1 MPASSSSSSCCFV
14 RAAVVCSS
22 SLLGTYVV
30 LLAAFLIFLHHIIQ
44 NSCRLF
50 FAFLSFSALCRYFVP
65 RLRVVSP
72 VQQLSVPLQARN
84 TYAVLAAFLI
94 LHQSSELLSAFFLL
108 IFLICLVWLV
118 LLCSTRYASISP
130 ALPWLIVV
138 VLFFLCL
145 SLWPH
150 NLYLERMK
158 NQHGHWLLGVLMM
171 LSRKNGLI
179 NVKTTHTR
187 THLRTNGKACPLFFF
202 SFKTSSYM
210 VAFFNIFPHRSLY
223 RLNKKK
229 EKRDQSPMG
238 T

>member
-1 MPASSSSSSCCFV
+1 MVVFVCFRWVQWGERESGSNDTYLLSCLFFFFALFLSLFPSFSLPAGLMPASSSSSSCCFV

-94 LHQSSELLSAFFLL
+94 LHQSSELLSAFF
-108 IFLICLVWLV
+108 
-118 LLCSTRYASISP
+118 
-130 ALPWLIVV
+130 
-138 VLFFLCL
+138 
-145 SLWPH
+145 
-150 NLYLERMK
+150 
-158 NQHGHWLLGVLMM
+158 
-171 LSRKNGLI
+171 
-179 NVKTTHTR
+179 
-187 THLRTNGKACPLFFF
+187 
-202 SFKTSSYM
+202 SSY
-210 VAFFNIFPHRSLY
+210 FPYLSGLACFVMFYQVR
-223 RLNKKK
+223 
-229 EKRDQSPMG
+229 
-238 T
+238 